1 MLISV
6 GSKNPVKVR
15 AVVEATRNVWPHV
28 DVVAVEISGGVSEQ
42 PTSDREAI
50 TGAAYRAQMS
60 LDGTDADMG
69 VGLEGFIADTEYG
82 MFASC
87 WVVIRD
93 RKGCTGIGGGG
104 KLLLPERVA
113 AEVRSGKELGPVID
127 ELLGECNT
135 KQKQGAV
142 GTFTQNLITR
152 QAAFEHSVILAL
164 APFIA
169 PDYYP

>member
-69 VGLEGFIADTEYG
+69 VGLDAISPRRPEYQHGEGNSPAHLKSSLVGVSQSVLI
-82 MFASC
+82 S
-87 WVVIRD
+87 
-93 RKGCTGIGGGG
+93 GG
-104 KLLLPERVA
+104 KLVLGTWQGVYL
-113 AEVRSGKELGPVID
+113 AEFDGPRRRKVMVKVMA
-127 ELLGECNT
+127 G
-135 KQKQGAV
+135 
-142 GTFTQNLITR
+142 
-152 QAAFEHSVILAL
+152 
-164 APFIA
+164 
-169 PDYYP
+169 